1 MCEII
6 QFLLNKFIIVNY
18 FVGDQ
23 HCIFVISIVTGECT
37 ILILRKLRFG
47 VCHCWYCL
55 LIYDGSVILSCFI
68 LNCHR
73 NFLFSQ
79 ISDLFIC
86 GIFEHNFFA
95 ADKAIHNLQL
105 FITNNKY
112 SNQLSVI
119 KPINHL
125 KMGFIR
131 GRPIVVRE
139 IVTLI

>member
-1 MCEII
+1 MCGIV
-6 QFLLNKFIIVNY
+6 QFLLNIVIIMTS
-18 FVGDQ
+18 FVRGQ
-23 HCIFVISIVTGECT
+23 HLVFVVAIVTCECD
-37 ILILRKLRFG
+37 ILVPQKLWFG
-47 VCHCWYCL
+47 VCHRWYFL
-55 LIYDGSVILSCFI
+55 FIYDYSVFLSCFI